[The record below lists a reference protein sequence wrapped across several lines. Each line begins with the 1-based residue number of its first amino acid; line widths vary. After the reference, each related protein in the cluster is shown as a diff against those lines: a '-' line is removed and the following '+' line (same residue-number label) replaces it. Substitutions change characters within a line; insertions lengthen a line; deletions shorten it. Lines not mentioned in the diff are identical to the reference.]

1 MWSWLHNSQ
10 IQICPLVP
18 LSPIEIAIALTA
30 IVAGVVVQGSVGFG
44 AGLVAAP
51 VLLIVD
57 QDFVPGPMLAANLSI
72 AVLMG
77 WHEWRAIDWKGAG
90 IALGG
95 RSLGM
100 FPAVLAFGALSATAF
115 SCIFA
120 ALILL
125 AVLLSLAGWTIRPTP
140 RNTFLV
146 GIVSGFPGTFA
157 SMGGPPMGLLYQ
169 NEPGSRI
176 RATLAVFFVFGGIL
190 SLMALSLAGHFGKHQ
205 LLLAAVL
212 LPGVFVGFLLSHF
225 TAPLLDAQKTRPAV
239 LIVSCLAALV
249 VLGRAIW

>member
-1 MWSWLHNSQ
+1 
-10 IQICPLVP
+10 VP

-30 IVAGVVVQGSVGFG
+30 IVAGAVVQGSVGFG
-44 AGLVAAP
+44 AGLIAAP
-51 VLLIVD
+51 VLLIID
-57 QDFVPGPMLAANLSI
+57 QDFVPGPMLAASWSI

-95 RSLGM
+95 RTLGM
-100 FPAVLAFGALSATAF
+100 FPAALALGALSASAF

-120 ALILL
+120 TLILL
-125 AVLLSLAGWTIRPTP
+125 AVFLSLVGWTIQPTS

-146 GIVSGFPGTFA
+146 GMVSGFTGTFA

-169 NEPGSRI
+169 NEPGSRL

-190 SLMALSLAGHFGKHQ
+190 SLTALSLTGHFGKHQ
-205 LLLAAVL
+205 LLLAAIL
-212 LPGVFVGFLLSHF
+212 LPGTFVGFFLSRF
-225 TAPLLDAQKTRPAV
+225 TAPLLDAKTTRPAV
-239 LIVSCLAALV
+239 LIVSCLSALV